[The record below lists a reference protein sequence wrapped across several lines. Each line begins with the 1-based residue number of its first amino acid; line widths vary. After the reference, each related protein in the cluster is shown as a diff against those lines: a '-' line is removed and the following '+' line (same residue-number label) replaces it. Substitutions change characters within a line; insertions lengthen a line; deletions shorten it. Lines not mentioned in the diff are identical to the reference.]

1 MNPIAPDT
9 QEMLDS
15 LRAAVADTL
24 ERKQR
29 LGQYAVVWQDG
40 KPVRLNS
47 AALVSSGHDKNGP
60 GRESC

>member
-15 LRAAVADTL
+15 LRTAVTHTL

-40 KPVRLNS
+40 KPIRLNS
-47 AALVSSGHDKNGP
+47 EALGLAAHEKSIP
-60 GRESC
+60 GQKQ